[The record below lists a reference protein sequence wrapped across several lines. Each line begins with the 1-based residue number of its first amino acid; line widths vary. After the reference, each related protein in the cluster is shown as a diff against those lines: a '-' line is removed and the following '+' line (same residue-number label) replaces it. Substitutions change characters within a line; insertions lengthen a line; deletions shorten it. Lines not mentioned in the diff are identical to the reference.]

1 MKKRILG
8 ATSLS
13 GSLVYFLFGLAL
25 VTSLSTYQ
33 GYSAPITHASFFAN
47 SWQWLASI
55 LFCWGLLLIF
65 FTSARRTV
73 RAVWSLVIIIAA
85 LGVGRFVGSHS
96 VQQIQY
102 KEPGVSMAVVPA
114 QTQQTQEP
122 ITLPQ
127 PTDLNQS
134 YQQAVM
140 ESGWYS
146 ILDISRLQNDKDLV
160 ESYAIIK
167 DTKSAILNH
176 LLQTQQ
182 QVHELEQQLYDN
194 EASAQMEDN
203 YIDAQILHSQQQ
215 NEMWKAEL
223 AALQEVRSIIEML
236 DANRDGWTIQDGAIV
251 FHSNADKQRFEDI
264 VARIQVIAEH
274 QRQLTES
281 VN

>member
-13 GSLVYFLFGLAL
+13 GSIVYFLFGLAL

-73 RAVWSLVIIIAA
+73 RAVWSLVVIIAA
-85 LGVGRFVGSHS
+85 LGVGRFIGSHS
-96 VQQIQY
+96 VHQIQY
-102 KEPGVSMAVVPA
+102 QEPSVSMAVVSA

-127 PTDLNQS
+127 PSDLNQS

-146 ILDISRLQNDKDLV
+146 ILDISRLQNDTDLV

-167 DTKSAILNH
+167 DTKTAILNH

-264 VARIQVIAEH
+264 VARIKVIADH
-274 QRQLTES
+274 QRELTES
-281 VN
+281 VE

>member
-73 RAVWSLVIIIAA
+73 RAVWSLVVIIAA
-85 LGVGRFVGSHS
+85 LGVGRFIGSHS
-96 VQQIQY
+96 VHQIQY
-102 KEPGVSMAVVPA
+102 QEPSVSMAVVPA
-114 QTQQTQEP
+114 QTQQTQQP

-146 ILDISRLQNDKDLV
+146 ILDISRLQNDTDLV

-194 EASAQMEDN
+194 EASAQMEDS

-215 NEMWKAEL
+215 NQMWKAEL

-264 VARIQVIAEH
+264 VARIQVIADH
-274 QRQLTES
+274 QRELTES
-281 VN
+281 VE

>member
-1 MKKRILG
+1 MEKRILG

-73 RAVWSLVIIIAA
+73 RAIWSLVIIIAA
-85 LGVGRFVGSHS
+85 LGVGRFIGSHS
-96 VQQIQY
+96 VHQ
-102 KEPGVSMAVVPA
+102 KEYQAPSVSIAEVSAPA
-114 QTQQTQEP
+114 QQSQEP

-146 ILDISRLQNDKDLV
+146 ILDISRLQNDTDLV

-176 LLQTQQ
+176 LVQTQQ
-182 QVHELEQQLYDN
+182 QVHELEQQVYDT
-194 EASAQMEDN
+194 EASANMEGD
-203 YIDAQILHSQQQ
+203 YLDSQILHAQQQ

-236 DANRDGWTIQDGAIV
+236 DVNRDGWTIQDGAIV
-251 FHSNADKQRFEDI
+251 FYSNADKQRFEDI
-264 VARIQVIAEH
+264 VARIQEIADH
-274 QRQLTES
+274 QRMLTES

>member
-13 GSLVYFLFGLAL
+13 GSIVYFLFGLAL

-73 RAVWSLVIIIAA
+73 RAVWSLVVIIAA
-85 LGVGRFVGSHS
+85 LGVGRFIGSHS
-96 VQQIQY
+96 VHQIQY
-102 KEPGVSMAVVPA
+102 QEPSVSMAVVPA

-127 PTDLNQS
+127 PSDLNQS

-146 ILDISRLQNDKDLV
+146 ILDISRLQNDTDLV

-167 DTKSAILNH
+167 DTKTAILNH

-264 VARIQVIAEH
+264 VARIKVIADH
-274 QRQLTES
+274 QRELTES
-281 VN
+281 VE

>member
-1 MKKRILG
+1 MKKRTLG
-8 ATSLS
+8 AISLS
-13 GSLVYFLFGLAL
+13 GSLVYFLFGLIL
-25 VTSLSTYQ
+25 VTTLSTYQ
-33 GYSAPITHASFFAN
+33 GYSAPQTHSSFFAT

-73 RAVWSLVIIIAA
+73 RAVWSLVIIITA
-85 LGVGRFVGSHS
+85 LGVGRFIGSHS
-96 VQQIQY
+96 VLQKQY
-102 KEPGVSMAVVPA
+102 QSPSATIPLVSE
-114 QTQQTQEP
+114 QTRQSQEP

-146 ILDISRLQNDKDLV
+146 ILDISRLQNDTDLV
-160 ESYAIIK
+160 ESYAIIQ

-194 EASAQMEDN
+194 EASAVMEDS

-223 AALQEVRSIIEML
+223 SALQEVRSIIEML

-251 FHSNADKQRFEDI
+251 FYSNADKQRFEDI
-264 VARIQVIAEH
+264 VTRIQVIADH
-274 QRQLTES
+274 QRMLTES

>member
-73 RAVWSLVIIIAA
+73 RAVWSLVVIIAA
-85 LGVGRFVGSHS
+85 LGVGRFIGSHS
-96 VQQIQY
+96 VHQIQY
-102 KEPGVSMAVVPA
+102 QEPSVSMAVVPA
-114 QTQQTQEP
+114 QTQQTQQP

-146 ILDISRLQNDKDLV
+146 ILDISRLQNDTDLV

-251 FHSNADKQRFEDI
+251 FYSNADKQRFEDI
-264 VARIQVIAEH
+264 VARIQVIADH
-274 QRQLTES
+274 QRELTES
-281 VN
+281 VE

>member
-13 GSLVYFLFGLAL
+13 GSIVYFLFGLAL

-73 RAVWSLVIIIAA
+73 RAVWSLVVIIAA
-85 LGVGRFVGSHS
+85 LGIGRFIGSHS
-96 VQQIQY
+96 VHQIQY
-102 KEPGVSMAVVPA
+102 QEPSVSMAVVPA

-127 PTDLNQS
+127 PSDLNQS

-146 ILDISRLQNDKDLV
+146 ILDISRLQNDTDLV

-167 DTKSAILNH
+167 DTKTAILNH

-264 VARIQVIAEH
+264 VARIKVIADH
-274 QRQLTES
+274 QRELTES
-281 VN
+281 VE

>member
-13 GSLVYFLFGLAL
+13 DSLVYFLFGLAL

-73 RAVWSLVIIIAA
+73 RAVWSLVVIIAA
-85 LGVGRFVGSHS
+85 LGVGRFIGSHS
-96 VQQIQY
+96 VHQIQY
-102 KEPGVSMAVVPA
+102 QEPSVSMAVVPA

-146 ILDISRLQNDKDLV
+146 ILDISRLQNDTDLV

-264 VARIQVIAEH
+264 VARIQVIADH
-274 QRQLTES
+274 QRELTES
-281 VN
+281 VE

>member
-73 RAVWSLVIIIAA
+73 RAVWSLVVIIAA
-85 LGVGRFVGSHS
+85 LGVGRFIGSHS
-96 VQQIQY
+96 VHQIQY
-102 KEPGVSMAVVPA
+102 QEPSVSMAVVPA
-114 QTQQTQEP
+114 QTQQTQQP

-146 ILDISRLQNDKDLV
+146 ILDISRLQNDTDLV

-215 NEMWKAEL
+215 NQMWKAEL

-264 VARIQVIAEH
+264 VARIQVIADH
-274 QRQLTES
+274 QRELTES
-281 VN
+281 VE